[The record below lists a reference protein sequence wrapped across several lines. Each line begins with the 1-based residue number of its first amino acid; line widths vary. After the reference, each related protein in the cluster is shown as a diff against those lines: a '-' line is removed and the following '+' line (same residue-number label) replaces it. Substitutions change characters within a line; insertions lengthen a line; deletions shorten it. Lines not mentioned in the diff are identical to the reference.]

1 MIMFKVEYAP
11 GMTPEVIAQ
20 IKQER
25 ARREMLNQL
34 SETDRALYIVREAI
48 GAAKAAGDIVVSA
61 TIGEIT
67 HRKDSGWLRANID
80 SNGFTAI
87 SGIPYKGINVE
98 KGMKIE
104 VTGIEEVWQ
113 ERKQLKFHSSGL
125 LILERS
131 YCEDPFMR
139 AVTRACKSFTATR
152 LETLAAVL
160 GEDWIKII
168 LTILGLR
175 FAKEQRLTQLQSMAL
190 NGDS

>member
-1 MIMFKVEYAP
+1 MFKVEYAP

-87 SGIPYKGINVE
+87 SGIPYNVVKLE
-98 KGMKIE
+98 KGMKVE
-104 VTGIEEVWQ
+104 VTGSEEMWRG
-113 ERKQLKFHSSGL
+113 RKQLRFTPSG
-125 LILERS
+125 
-131 YCEDPFMR
+131 
-139 AVTRACKSFTATR
+139 
-152 LETLAAVL
+152 
-160 GEDWIKII
+160 
-168 LTILGLR
+168 
-175 FAKEQRLTQLQSMAL
+175 QL
-190 NGDS
+190 

>member
-1 MIMFKVEYAP
+1 MFKVEYAP

-34 SETDRALYIVREAI
+34 SETDRARYIVREAI
-48 GAAKAAGDIVVSA
+48 GAAKAAGDIVISA

-67 HRKDSGWLRANID
+67 HREDSGWLRANID

-104 VTGIEEVWQ
+104 VTGIEEVWR
-113 ERKQLKFHSSGL
+113 ERK
-125 LILERS
+125 
-131 YCEDPFMR
+131 
-139 AVTRACKSFTATR
+139 
-152 LETLAAVL
+152 
-160 GEDWIKII
+160 
-168 LTILGLR
+168 
-175 FAKEQRLTQLQSMAL
+175 
-190 NGDS
+190 